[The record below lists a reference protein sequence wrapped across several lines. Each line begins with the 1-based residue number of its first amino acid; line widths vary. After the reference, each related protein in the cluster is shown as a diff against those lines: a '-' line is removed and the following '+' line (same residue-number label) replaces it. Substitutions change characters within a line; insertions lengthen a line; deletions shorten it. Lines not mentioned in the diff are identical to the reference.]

1 MKKEVVYTN
10 IELDEGFSLSS
21 AISSL
26 FRGAKSK
33 GAAPASTG
41 NAAATSGSDAQAQT
55 DKTNNTQS
63 VQLSTQEQQVINS
76 TSDITLP
83 QAIVIKSLL
92 TKQIGPSLAKVLGG
106 FSQEDR
112 KAIMTPIMQYLNT
125 LPKMASQVIAEE
137 VKKTPSVVN
146 PQQQASLKAQ
156 LAAKHSTNSK
166 IINKNLQAV
175 QNQIFNQIK
184 FSLDANNAANLLFN
198 AIDKQ
203 HGNTKQG
210 LQYMKSLQ
218 NKSEP
223 HLEVLLANIQL
234 VLDNV
239 MLLLQKHMPQKQETQ
254 KPNLPESRNNK
265 NNLISESQINRWKVL
280 AEVKW

>member
-280 AEVKW
+280 AEVK